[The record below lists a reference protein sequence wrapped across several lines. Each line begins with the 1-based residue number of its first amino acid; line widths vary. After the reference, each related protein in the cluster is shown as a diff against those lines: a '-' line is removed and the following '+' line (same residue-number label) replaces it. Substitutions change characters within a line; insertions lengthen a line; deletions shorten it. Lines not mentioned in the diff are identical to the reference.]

1 MNDLTAIRNLVQRA
15 RPIGPSDRILDLACG
30 TGAVARILRERL
42 GGAANVTGLDAHP
55 HLLAKARAAAPD
67 VEWVDGQPAALPF
80 ADGSFEL
87 ILCHQLPQGSRDLG
101 PILCEARR
109 VLSAGGRFIGATS
122 QDGDA
127 ARAGLLEADFI
138 DVRVEPGT
146 AEGAVVCA
154 RKA

>member
-1 MNDLTAIRNLVQRA
+1 MNDRKALQNLVQRA

-30 TGAVARILRERL
+30 RGAVARILRERL

-55 HLLAKARAAAPD
+55 DLLAEARTAAPD

-80 ADGSFEL
+80 ADGSFDL
-87 ILCHQLPQGSRDLG
+87 VLCHQLPKDGGDLRS
-101 PILCEARR
+101 ILREARR

-122 QDGDA
+122 QDGDT